1 MKKTYFIG
9 FFCCVIVLGFV
20 YLSAYYYTVTYL
32 SDAPVKLKSESEVK
46 ESEQTKQPVKEQEVA
61 KVGDDNSE
69 AVFVDTN
76 DKPKVQAGTEYIV
89 EEYDLNQYTLM
100 EKTEEIPF
108 EYIGLTREELI
119 GVIEDYCNYPTEE
132 DLNAGFESLKLV
144 SFSEEKVIVRKS
156 FRPIELPESFYLVV
170 ENHYVSVYC
179 DDKKTIYMYTGIAL
193 DSLPEDIQKEVLAMK
208 YIASIEELYGFLETY
223 SS

>member
-20 YLSAYYYTVTYL
+20 YLSAYYYTITYL
-32 SDAPVKLKSESEVK
+32 SDAPMKLKNETTVPSQTTGQT
-46 ESEQTKQPVKEQEVA
+46 EQTEQEAA
-61 KVGDDNSE
+61 KVGEDHSE
-69 AVFVDTN
+69 AVLVDTN
-76 DKPKVQAGTEYIV
+76 DKPKVHAGTDYIV
-89 EEYDLNQYTLM
+89 EEYDLNQYTLL
-100 EKTEEIPF
+100 EKTEQIPF
-108 EYIGLTREELI
+108 EYIGMTREDLLLF
-119 GVIEDYCNYPTEE
+119 IEDYCNYPTEE
-132 DLNAGFESLKLV
+132 DLAAGFESMKLV

-156 FRPIELPESFYLVV
+156 YKPIELPESFYLVV

-208 YIASIEELYGFLETY
+208 YISSIEELYGFLETY